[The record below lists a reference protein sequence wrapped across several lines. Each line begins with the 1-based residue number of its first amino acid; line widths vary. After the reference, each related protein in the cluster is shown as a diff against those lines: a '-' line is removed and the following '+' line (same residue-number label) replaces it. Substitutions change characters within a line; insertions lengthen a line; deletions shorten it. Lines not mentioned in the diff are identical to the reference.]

1 MVAPRYGPVGGING
15 RFRNVDGASAMDP
28 VEAVE
33 YLLGCKEVVTSAD
46 ATLVLVALSLDVQSA
61 PAG

>member
-1 MVAPRYGPVGGING
+1 MSTVS
-15 RFRNVDGASAMDP
+15 SAMDP
-28 VEAVE
+28 VEAVV

-61 PAG
+61 PAGQNQTQLKSRCKAT